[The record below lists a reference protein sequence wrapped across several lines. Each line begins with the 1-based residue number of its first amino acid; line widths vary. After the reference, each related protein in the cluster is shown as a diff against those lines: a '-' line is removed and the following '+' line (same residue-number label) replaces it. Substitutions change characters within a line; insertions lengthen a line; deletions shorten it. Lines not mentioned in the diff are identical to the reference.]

1 MTLHFFAI
9 LALQPQHEFN
19 PRATATEAL
28 PVFACPLPAGKTQWP
43 PPTLAGASSAL
54 RGSQAPVG
62 GALAATEAFS
72 SLHGSP
78 TNFPAR

>member
-9 LALQPQHEFN
+9 PALQPQHEFSR
-19 PRATATEAL
+19 RATAAEAL
-28 PVFACPLPAGKTQWP
+28 PVFAYPQPAGKTQRLP
-43 PPTLAGASSAL
+43 PALAGASSAL
-54 RGSQAPVG
+54 RVPSAPVG
-62 GALAATEAFS
+62 GALAATDALS